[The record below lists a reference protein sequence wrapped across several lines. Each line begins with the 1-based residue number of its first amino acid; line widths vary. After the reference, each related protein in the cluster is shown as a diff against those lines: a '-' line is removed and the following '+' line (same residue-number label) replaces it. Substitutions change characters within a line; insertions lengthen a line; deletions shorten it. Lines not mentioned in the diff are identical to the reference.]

1 MKSTNPRY
9 ITNLTKD
16 LTLIYVEDKSGLPEL
31 TDMSLWF
38 KNNIKD
44 LSKVTKIEEF
54 PNDKRKVFDNTIYAS
69 SLNGLFS
76 DCKLFSNQTVDSII
90 SKINIK
96 YLSDK
101 NAFINTFAGLEIITK
116 LNLTVWDFSNL
127 EIKNMKNMFYGC
139 KNLKELKGIKNL
151 VNSKTVDVNTMFA
164 DCSSL
169 EEIDISDWDT
179 SGVEDFSRMFD
190 GCFNLKKITGI
201 IDMKS
206 CKQYAGMFGVNQGTG
221 CKNLKGLK
229 IKNPPNG
236 FFLSG
241 LDKTQYEII

>member
-76 DCKLFSNQTVDSII
+76 DCNYSVTKQSIPLYPKSISNILV
-90 SKINIK
+90 IK
-96 YLSDK
+96 MRLL
-101 NAFINTFAGLEIITK
+101 IHL
-116 LNLTVWDFSNL
+116 
-127 EIKNMKNMFYGC
+127 
-139 KNLKELKGIKNL
+139 L
-151 VNSKTVDVNTMFA
+151 V
-164 DCSSL
+164 
-169 EEIDISDWDT
+169 
-179 SGVEDFSRMFD
+179 
-190 GCFNLKKITGI
+190 
-201 IDMKS
+201 
-206 CKQYAGMFGVNQGTG
+206 
-221 CKNLKGLK
+221 
-229 IKNPPNG
+229 
-236 FFLSG
+236 
-241 LDKTQYEII
+241 

>member
-44 LSKVTKIEEF
+44 LSKVTKIEDL
-54 PNDKRKVFDNTIYAS
+54 PDDKRKVFDNTIYAS

-101 NAFINTFAGLEIITK
+101 NAFINTFAGLEIVTK

-151 VNSKTVDVNTMFA
+151 VNSKTVDINTMFA

-221 CKNLKGLK
+221 CKNLK
-229 IKNPPNG
+229 
-236 FFLSG
+236 
-241 LDKTQYEII
+241 EIGRAHV